1 MDDEDRPLPA
11 AGPDVTAQKRV
22 RGVFALMRSG
32 HGEKAG
38 RLVHHDDVP
47 VFVHDLEPSLQYGR
61 EAAPYFQN
69 VTRLNGMAGDAAD
82 FAVEVHPALLQHLS
96 QRPAGR
102 SWHRDSE
109 GFENDGLG
117 GG

>member
-1 MDDEDRPLPA
+1 
-11 AGPDVTAQKRV
+11 
-22 RGVFALMRSG
+22 
-32 HGEKAG
+32 
-38 RLVHHDDVP
+38 
-47 VFVHDLEPSLQYGR
+47 
-61 EAAPYFQN
+61 
-69 VTRLNGMAGDAAD
+69 MAGDAAD
-82 FAVEVHPALLQHLS
+82 FAVEVHPVLLQHLS